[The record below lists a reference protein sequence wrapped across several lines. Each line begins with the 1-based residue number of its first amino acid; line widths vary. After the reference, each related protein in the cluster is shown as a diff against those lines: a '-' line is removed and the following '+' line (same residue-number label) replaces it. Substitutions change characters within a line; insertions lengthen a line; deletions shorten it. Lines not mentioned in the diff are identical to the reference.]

1 MCCLYDGLLVDI
13 EIPVMPKKKKE
24 KVASES
30 MVVKWG

>member
-1 MCCLYDGLLVDI
+1 MCYLYDGLLVDI
-13 EIPVMPKKKKE
+13 EIPVMPKRKK